1 MTITSEM
8 ARVCDKIVV
17 AKRKREIERTA
28 SFLYS
33 DATHRSATL
42 THAYPQEKEN
52 KIEHI
57 R

>member
-1 MTITSEM
+1 MREKE
-8 ARVCDKIVV
+8 RERER
-17 AKRKREIERTA
+17 KRKREREGTA

-42 THAYPQEKEN
+42 THAYIQEKEN
-52 KIEHI
+52 KIEHT